1 MNILSLV
8 IPVFNEEKNI
18 EVFYKA
24 FLAVIKNLNKY
35 EIIFVDDGSK
45 DNTLNIIKSL
55 IVKDNNIKYI
65 SFSRNFG
72 KESAIYAGL
81 KKSIGD
87 YVVVMDVDLQDP
99 MELLPEMYNLILT
112 KQYDI
117 IATKRINRKGE
128 NAIRS
133 FLSQKFYVLF
143 NKLSKIKLQ
152 EGLRDY
158 RMMTRKVVDSILSL
172 KEYNR
177 FSKGI
182 CEWVGFKTKYLEFEN
197 KQRSFGQTK
206 WSLSSLFVYAFEGI
220 VSFSTIPLIIS
231 SFLGILLLFV
241 SIIIAAIYFF
251 KTIFLGDPVKGFPT
265 LICSIYLIGGIQLFC
280 IGVLGQYIA
289 KIYTETKER
298 PLYII
303 EEESL

>member
-1 MNILSLV
+1 MDKLSII
-8 IPVFNEEKNI
+8 IPVFNEEKNV
-18 EVFYKA
+18 EVFYQT
-24 FLAVIKNLNKY
+24 FLSVIQNLQNLQNY
-35 EIIFVDDGSK
+35 EIIFINDGSQ
-45 DNTLNIIKSL
+45 DSTLNIIKSL
-55 IVKDNNIKYI
+55 IIKNSNIKYI
-65 SFSRNFG
+65 SFSRKFG
-72 KESAIYAGL
+72 KEAAIYAGL
-81 KKSIGD
+81 KKSTGN

-99 MELLPEMYNLILT
+99 IELLPEMYNIILT

-117 IATKRINRKGE
+117 VATKRKNRIGE
-128 NAIRS
+128 NKVRS
-133 FLSQKFYVLF
+133 VLSQIFYVLF
-143 NKLSKIKLQ
+143 NKFSKIKLQ

-158 RMMTRKVVDSILSL
+158 RLMTRKVADAILSL

-197 KQRSFGQTK
+197 KQRTFGQTK
-206 WSLSSLFVYAFEGI
+206 WSIYSLFIYAFEGI
-220 VSFSTIPLIIS
+220 IS
-231 SFLGILLLFV
+231 SVLGIFLLFV
-241 SIIIAAIYFF
+241 SLLMAFIYFF